1 MAKKIRELKAM
12 LRKAEFSSRPGKGN
26 HSVWTHPRL
35 FRRNVVVAGNDGN
48 DAPEY
53 LEKQV
58 KQAIREAEQDK

>member
-12 LRKAEFSSRPGKGN
+12 LRKAGFASRPGKGN
-26 HSVWTHPRL
+26 HSVWSHPKLSGRS
-35 FRRNVVVAGNDGN
+35 VTVSGNDGY

-58 KQAIREAEQDK
+58 KQAIREAEQEP